1 MHTESYHT
9 PVLLHEVLELL
20 FTSPSGTYVDATLGG
35 GGHSEALAQK
45 LHGAGRLVGIDAD
58 ADALAFSGNRL
69 ARHGDRVHLVH
80 QNFANLKVVLSQLR
94 IDKVTGILFDL
105 GVSSFQLDEPGKGFS
120 FRTDERLDMRMDR
133 SHTFDACMVVNTY
146 GERELA
152 DVMAKYGEERH
163 ARRIAR
169 RIVQKR
175 VITAVETTGQLTQLV
190 EEAVGPKDAVK
201 SLARVFQALRI
212 EVNNELALLQRA
224 LSDAIDALDQ
234 NGRLVVISYHSLE
247 DRIVKTIF
255 KEASTTVIP
264 SDTKLLPHRVK
275 EPRLRLLTKKPL
287 EASPFEIKA
296 NPRARSAKMR
306 AAERYS

>member
-1 MHTESYHT
+1 MHTEPYHT

-20 FTSPSGTYVDATLGG
+20 FTSPTGTYVDATLGG
-35 GGHSEALAQK
+35 GGHTEALLQK
-45 LHGAGRLVGIDAD
+45 LHGTGRMVGIDGD
-58 ADALAFSGNRL
+58 VDALASSRNRL
-69 ARHGDRVHLVH
+69 ARHGDRVQLVH
-80 QNFANLKVVLSQLR
+80 QNFGNLKVVLSQLR
-94 IDKVTGILFDL
+94 IEKVDGILFDL

-120 FRTDERLDMRMDR
+120 FRTDQRLDMRMDR
-133 SHTFDACMVVNTY
+133 SNTFDASMVVNTY

-152 DVMAKYGEERH
+152 DVMTKYGEERH

-175 VITAVETTGQLTQLV
+175 GLSAVETTGQLTQLV
-190 EEAVGPKDAVK
+190 EEAVGTKDAVK
-201 SLARVFQALRI
+201 SLARVFQAFRI
-212 EVNNELALLQRA
+212 EVNNELVLLERA

-247 DRIVKTIF
+247 DRIVKTTF

-264 SDTKLLPHRVK
+264 SGTKLLPHRVK

-287 EASPFEIKA
+287 EASPLEIKT
-296 NPRARSAKMR
+296 NPRARTAKMR
-306 AAERYS
+306 AAERCS